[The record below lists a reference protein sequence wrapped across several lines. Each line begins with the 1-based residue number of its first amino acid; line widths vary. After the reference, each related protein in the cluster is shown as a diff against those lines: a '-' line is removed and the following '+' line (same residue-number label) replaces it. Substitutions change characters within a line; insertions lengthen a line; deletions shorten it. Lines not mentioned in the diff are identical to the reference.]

1 MNWRRFFKREEADAD
16 LRQELE
22 SYLEITTNE
31 YVARG
36 MDPDAAGA
44 AARRKLGNSTLL
56 REEIY
61 NMNTIHFIESLS
73 TALRYWFRTLRR
85 EPMFTA
91 AATLTLAL
99 GIGATT
105 AIFSVVNGVLI
116 KPLPYPAA
124 DELVSVSHFAPG
136 MGFAEPVGMSP
147 SMLFTYRDAGHVF
160 QSIGGWSP
168 DAATVTGRAEPER
181 ISTLLITFGT
191 LQALNVPP
199 LMGRWLSQEDDTE
212 GAPEV
217 VLLSYGYW
225 QRRFGGDPGVV
236 GRGITVDSRP
246 RQIIGVMPSSFFR
259 LMGQDPDLFIPLRFD
274 RNRLHLG
281 DLGFLGI
288 ARLKPGG
295 SLAQANLDVARMLPI
310 WLRSWPGPNASL
322 GREAFEKARFSPAL
336 RPLKDDVVG
345 SIGRVLWLVMG
356 AVGLIL
362 LIACANVAN
371 LLLVKAES
379 RQHERGIRLALGAGH
394 AQILRESLAES
405 LWLGAAGGLLGL
417 ALAYG
422 GLRLLRFMNPGNL
435 PRLQEISIDA
445 PVMLFALAASLFSCL
460 LFGLLPAL
468 KYAGSQLAPALRM
481 GGRSAGTSR
490 QRHRAQNVL
499 LVGQVSLALVLLV
512 TSGLMLRTFQ
522 EIRKV
527 RPGFTNPEQ
536 VQVFGL
542 AIPKSQVEQPER
554 VVRMWNDILES
565 LAAIPGV
572 SPAGLANSLPMDDTK
587 NQNPI
592 VAENTSSGRSRAGG
606 ELGLNPPIRTF
617 KFVSPGFL
625 AATGTRLI
633 AGRDLAWADIYGRRS
648 VVLVS
653 ENLAREL
660 WGSAT
665 AAVGRRIHEMSNKVQ
680 WREVVGVVE
689 NVHDDG
695 IQKQP
700 PPTVYWPFAIANF
713 NGAALHVQRNG
724 AFAVRSPGAG
734 TEAFVKQVRQAV
746 AAINPTSAV
755 VGAGTLQEIYRRSM
769 AQTSFALVMLAI
781 AGGMALVLGVIGVYG
796 VIAYTVEQ
804 RRREVGIRMALGA
817 PAAAVKRMF
826 LRRGLVLA
834 CAGIALG
841 LAAAAAFSGLMSSL
855 LFGVTPFDPATYG
868 ATAAALLVAAMAA
881 TYIPARRAA
890 SVDPMETLRGG

>member
-36 MDPDAAGA
+36 MDPDAARS
-44 AARRKLGNSTLL
+44 AARRKLGNSTLV

-61 NMNTIHFIESLS
+61 YMNTIPVIESLS

-91 AATLTLAL
+91 AAVLTLAL
-99 GIGATT
+99 GIGAATS
-105 AIFSVVNGVLI
+105 IFSVVNGVLI
-116 KPLPYPAA
+116 KPLPYPDA

-136 MGFAEPVGMSP
+136 MGFTEPVGMSP
-147 SMLFTYRDAGHVF
+147 SMLFTYREEGHVF

-168 DAATVTGRAEPER
+168 DAATVTGFAEPER
-181 ISTLLITFGT
+181 IRTLLITFGT
-191 LQALNVPP
+191 LQVLDVPP
-199 LMGRWLSQEDDTE
+199 LMGRWLSQEDDTP

-225 QRRFGGDPGVV
+225 QRRFNADPNVL

-246 RQIIGVMPSSFFR
+246 RQIIGVMPPSFFR

-288 ARLKPGG
+288 ARLKPGV
-295 SLAQANLDVARMLPI
+295 SLTQANSDVARMLPI
-310 WLRSWPGPNASL
+310 WLRSWPGPSASFS
-322 GREAFEKARFSPAL
+322 RKVFEKARFSPAL

-379 RQHERGIRLALGAGH
+379 RRHERGIRLALGAGR
-394 AQILRESLAES
+394 AQILQESLAES
-405 LWLGAAGGLLGL
+405 LLLGAAGGLLGL
-417 ALAYG
+417 AFAYG
-422 GLRLLRFMNPGNL
+422 ELCLLRFMKPGNL

-445 PVMLFALAASLFSCL
+445 SVLLFALAASLFSCL

-468 KYAGSQLAPALRM
+468 KYTGSQLAPALRIS
-481 GGRSAGTSR
+481 GRSAGMSR
-490 QRHRAQNVL
+490 ERHRAQNFL
-499 LVGQVSLALVLLV
+499 LVGQISLALVLLV

-527 RPGFTNPEQ
+527 RPGFTRPEQ
-536 VQVFGL
+536 VQVFDL
-542 AIPKSQVEQPER
+542 AIPQSQVEQPER
-554 VVRMWNDILES
+554 VVRMWNDILER

-572 SPAGLANSLPMDDTK
+572 SAVGLANSLPMDDTK

-592 VAENTSSGRSRAGG
+592 IAENTRN
-606 ELGLNPPIRTF
+606 EPGLNPPIRTF

-633 AGRDLAWADIYGRRS
+633 AGRDLSWADIYGSRS
-648 VVLVS
+648 GVLVS

-660 WGSAT
+660 WGSST
-665 AAVGRRIHEMSNKVQ
+665 AAIGKRIHEMSNKIQ

-700 PPTVYWPFAIANF
+700 PPTVYWPFAIANY
-713 NGAALHVQRNG
+713 NGAPLNVQRSV

-734 TEAFVKQVRQAV
+734 TEVFLKQVRQAV
-746 AAINPTSAV
+746 AAVNPTSPV
-755 VGAGTLQEIYRRSM
+755 VHARTLQEIYGRSM

-796 VIAYTVEQ
+796 VISYAVEQ

-817 PAAAVKRMF
+817 PAATVKRMF
-826 LRRGLVLA
+826 LRRGLLLA
-834 CAGIALG
+834 GVGIGLG
-841 LAAAAAFSGLMSSL
+841 LAAAAAFSRLMSSL
-855 LFGVTPFDPATYG
+855 LFGVTPLDPGTYG
-868 ATAAALLVAAMAA
+868 ATATVLLVAAMAA

-890 SVDPMETLRGG
+890 SVDPMDTLRNE

>member
-16 LRQELE
+16 LRLELE

-36 MDPDAAGA
+36 MDRDTARA
-44 AARRKLGNSTLL
+44 AARRKLGNSTLV

-61 NMNTIHFIESLS
+61 YMNTIPFIESLFA
-73 TALRYWFRTLRR
+73 ALRYWFRTLRR

-136 MGFAEPVGMSP
+136 MGFAKPVGMSP
-147 SMLFTYRDAGHVF
+147 SMLFTYREEGHVF

-168 DAATVTGRAEPER
+168 ESATVTGFAEPER
-181 ISTLLITFGT
+181 IRTLLITFGT
-191 LQALNVPP
+191 LQVLNVPP
-199 LMGRWLSQEDDTE
+199 LVGRWLSQEDDTE

-217 VLLSYGYW
+217 VLVSYGYW
-225 QRRFGGDPGVV
+225 QRRFGGDPSVV

-246 RQIIGVMPSSFFR
+246 RQIIGVMPPSFFR

-288 ARLKPGG
+288 ARLKPGV
-295 SLAQANLDVARMLPI
+295 SVAQANSDVARMLPI
-310 WLRSWPGPNASL
+310 WLRSWPGPNASF
-322 GREAFEKARFSPAL
+322 GREVFEKARFSPAL
-336 RPLKDDVVG
+336 RPLKDEVVG
-345 SIGRVLWLVMG
+345 NIESVLWLLMG

-362 LIACANVAN
+362 VIACANVAN
-371 LLLVKAES
+371 LLLVRAES
-379 RQHERGIRLALGAGH
+379 RQHERGIRLALGAGR
-394 AQILRESLAES
+394 AQILRESFAES
-405 LWLGAAGGLLGL
+405 LLLGAAGGLLGL
-417 ALAYG
+417 GFAYG
-422 GLRLLRFMNPGNL
+422 GVRLLRFIKPENL

-445 PVMLFALAASLFSCL
+445 SVLLFALAASLFSCL
-460 LFGLLPAL
+460 LFGVLPAL
-468 KYAGSQLAPALRM
+468 KYAGSQSAPALRI

-490 QRHRAQNVL
+490 ERHRAQIALV
-499 LVGQVSLALVLLV
+499 VGQVSLALILMVA
-512 TSGLMLRTFQ
+512 SGLVLRTFQ
-522 EIRKV
+522 EIRRV
-527 RPGFTNPEQ
+527 RPGFTSPEQ
-536 VQVFGL
+536 VQVFDL
-542 AIPKSQVEQPER
+542 AIPRSQVEQPER
-554 VVRMWNDILES
+554 VVSMWNDMLER

-572 SPAGLANSLPMDDTK
+572 SAAGLANSVPMDDTK

-592 VAENTSSGRSRAGG
+592 IAENTRGDP
-606 ELGLNPPIRTF
+606 GLNPPIRTF

-633 AGRDLAWADIYGRRS
+633 AGRDLAWADIHSRRS

-660 WGSAT
+660 WGSPT
-665 AAVGRRIHEMSNKVQ
+665 AAIGKQIHEMSNKIQ

-713 NGAALHVQRNG
+713 NGAALNVQRNV

-734 TEAFVKQVRQAV
+734 TEAFLKQVRQAV
-746 AAINPTSAV
+746 VSINPTSPV
-755 VGAGTLQEIYRRSM
+755 VRARTLQEIYGRSM

-796 VIAYTVEQ
+796 VIGYTVEQ
-804 RRREVGIRMALGA
+804 RRREIGIRMALGA

-826 LRRGLVLA
+826 LRRGLLLA
-834 CAGIALG
+834 CVGIALG
-841 LAAAAAFSGLMSSL
+841 LAGAASFSRLISSL
-855 LFGVTPFDPATYG
+855 LFGVTPIDPTTYG
-868 ATAAALLVAAMAA
+868 AAAAALLVAAMAA

-890 SVDPMETLRGG
+890 SVDPMDTLRGE

>member
-16 LRQELE
+16 VRQELE

-36 MDPDAAGA
+36 MDPDAARA
-44 AARRKLGNSTLL
+44 AARRKLGNSTLV

-61 NMNTIHFIESLS
+61 YMNTIPFIESLS

-124 DELVSVSHFAPG
+124 DELLSVSHSAPG
-136 MGFAEPVGMSP
+136 MGFAKPVGMSP
-147 SMLFTYRDAGHVF
+147 SMLFTYREEGHVF

-168 DAATVTGRAEPER
+168 DAATVTGLTEPER
-181 ISTLLITFGT
+181 IRTLLITFGT
-191 LQALNVPP
+191 LQVLNVPP

-212 GAPEV
+212 GTPEV

-225 QRRFGGDPGVV
+225 QRRFGGDPSVV

-246 RQIIGVMPSSFFR
+246 RQIIGVMPPSFFR

-288 ARLKPGG
+288 ARLKPGV
-295 SLAQANLDVARMLPI
+295 SLAQANSDVARMLPI
-310 WLRSWPGPNASL
+310 WLRSWPGPNASF
-322 GREAFEKARFSPAL
+322 GREVFEKARFSPAL

-379 RQHERGIRLALGAGH
+379 RQHERGIRLALGAGR

-405 LWLGAAGGLLGL
+405 LLLGAAGGLLGL
-417 ALAYG
+417 AFAYG
-422 GLRLLRFMNPGNL
+422 GLRLLRFMKPGNL

-445 PVMLFALAASLFSCL
+445 SVMLFALAASLFSCL

-468 KYAGSQLAPALRM
+468 KYADSQLAPALRM

-490 QRHRAQNVL
+490 ERHRAQNVL

-512 TSGLMLRTFQ
+512 TSCLMLRTFQ

-527 RPGFTNPEQ
+527 RPGFTSPEQ

-542 AIPKSQVEQPER
+542 AIPRSQVEQPER
-554 VVRMWNDILES
+554 VVRMWNDILER

-572 SPAGLANSLPMDDTK
+572 SPVGLANSLPMDDTK

-592 VAENTSSGRSRAGG
+592 IAENTRS
-606 ELGLNPPIRTF
+606 EPGLNPPIRTF

-660 WGSAT
+660 WGSST
-665 AAVGRRIHEMSNKVQ
+665 AAVGKRIHEMSNKIL

-713 NGAALHVQRNG
+713 DGAPLNVQRNV
-724 AFAVRSPGAG
+724 AFAVRSPA
-734 TEAFVKQVRQAV
+734 
-746 AAINPTSAV
+746 
-755 VGAGTLQEIYRRSM
+755 QERKLS
-769 AQTSFALVMLAI
+769 
-781 AGGMALVLGVIGVYG
+781 
-796 VIAYTVEQ
+796 
-804 RRREVGIRMALGA
+804 
-817 PAAAVKRMF
+817 
-826 LRRGLVLA
+826 
-834 CAGIALG
+834 
-841 LAAAAAFSGLMSSL
+841 
-855 LFGVTPFDPATYG
+855 
-868 ATAAALLVAAMAA
+868 
-881 TYIPARRAA
+881 
-890 SVDPMETLRGG
+890 